1 VKNLVLFGV
10 GSSLVVEYE
19 ETCKRLGCSV
29 VAGVRNRPGPTYLSD
44 RAKVIDVGAIPA
56 AVKRTPCA
64 CPIFTPRHRFV
75 AHEEALAAGFRF
87 AAALID
93 PTAIVASS
101 STIGAGSFLNAGCIV
116 GAAAIVAEHV
126 VINRGACIGHHV
138 EIAAFASLGPGVVVG
153 GHVTIGSGAMIGAGA
168 VLLPS
173 VHIGAHAIVGA
184 GAVVVADVPAHAKV
198 LGNPARITETAA
210 GRS

>member
-1 VKNLVLFGV
+1 MKNLVLFGV

-19 ETCKRLGCSV
+19 ETCKRLGCAV
-29 VAGVRNRPGPTYLSD
+29 VAGVRNRPGPAYLDD
-44 RAKVIDVGAIPA
+44 RARLVEAGAIPA
-56 AVKRTPCA
+56 AIKRTPCV
-64 CPIFTPRHRFV
+64 CPIFTPRQRFV

-101 STIGAGSFLNAGCIV
+101 ATIGAGSFLNAGCIV
-116 GAAAIVAEHV
+116 GAAAIVAEQV
-126 VINRGACIGHHV
+126 VINRGVGIGHHV

-153 GHVTIGSGAMIGAGA
+153 GHVTIGTGAMIGAGA
-168 VLLPS
+168 VLLPK

-184 GAVVVADVPAHAKV
+184 GAVVVADVPAHATV
-198 LGNPARITETAA
+198 LGNPARVSATAA